1 MVDGSWPMRRPDLEV
16 IINLVAAG
24 SRVLD
29 LGCGD
34 GELLAD
40 LVAQKKV
47 TARGVEFDE
56 DNVRACISRGLSV
69 RHGDIDEGMA
79 DYPDNLFDY
88 VILSQTISYLHNP
101 LAVVQEMVRIG
112 RNAIISFDNCGY
124 WRQRLQAVLG
134 HGLGHKIAS
143 GQPLSRS
150 ISLRQFDEMLLR
162 LHLRCGKRFCL
173 TGAKIVRR
181 WPALLA
187 QMAVYV
193 VTK

>member
-1 MVDGSWPMRRPDLEV
+1 MVDGSWPKRRPDLEV
-16 IINLVAAG
+16 IINLVAEG

-29 LGCGD
+29 LGCGN

-56 DNVRACISRGLSV
+56 ENVRACIGRGLSV

-124 WRQRLQAVLG
+124 WRERWRAAMG

-143 GQPLSRS
+143 GEPLSRS

-162 LHLRCGKRFCL
+162 LHLRCGKRLCL
-173 TGAKIVRR
+173 TGARVVRH
-181 WPALLA
+181 WPGLLA